1 MNHDTL
7 RPLDLS
13 DTRSSILTRLD
24 EVARS
29 RPEASAARFA
39 GVDLTWSEL
48 DERSNALA
56 LRLHAELGPGP
67 EPVAIA
73 GTAGPDMVIAPI
85 AVLKSGRPYT
95 SIDTS
100 LPLARAM
107 QILSLSEARGAVVGT
122 GGSALTDAMG
132 STAMP
137 LHRVDLSTARD
148 RPRVASEPTDPAN
161 VVFTSGSTGT
171 PKGVVAPHH
180 YHLLHAATCAERG
193 FGSDDRVGLVIPMSF
208 ALGAIVFWRTMLLG
222 ATILPYD
229 PREHGISALAS
240 WCAEQRIEVLEA
252 TPSFFRSLARG
263 TTAVIDS
270 LRIVESAGE
279 PLFARDVTELRRS
292 LPPTC
297 TFRNSIGS
305 SETGAY
311 GFFEI
316 PQQEPTFTGIV
327 PVGTGT
333 PHKEIAICDPE
344 GDELAPGAT
353 GRIFVTSAFLSA
365 GYWRQPD
372 LTAQKFEETADGR
385 TRYDTGDLGRWLPDG
400 SLLHL
405 GRSDGMV
412 KIRGYLVEPTE
423 VEAALLDTG
432 LISEAA
438 VFGVVDEERT
448 TLHAYVVPIDGARI
462 SNASIRRALRERVPE
477 YYVPTALVAVQE
489 LPKNDNN
496 KIDRGRL
503 SPIEE
508 RQVDSTPPRD
518 DWERAVASI
527 WCTILGL
534 DQVGLEDDFFSLGGD
549 SLGVLELVAAM
560 AEDHGVTVRSVD
572 LVECPTLG
580 EFAERAREPA
590 GGRGGVLVPLKSK
603 GLGPPLFLFSGG
615 GVLAVKFV
623 PLALHLDLEQ
633 PIYGFQA
640 RGLEGGG
647 IPDWSARRWAAR
659 CVRQMRQLQPRGPY
673 YLGGHSFGA
682 LLALEAARQLM
693 DVGEEIAL
701 LVLIDPLSASSVE
714 LTVQATGRGDGALPA
729 HSDNPRRRTSL
740 GFALRVLRTLG
751 RVHVAGI
758 WPDRVRDKWEQF
770 YFHAVL
776 LNRFHHPSAVDCPT
790 VVYWAGQ
797 ADPSDIRYDLDR
809 LLLGPWEEHTLAGD
823 HLTILHEPNVEPFA
837 DHLRRRV
844 QQSSMV
850 GTAFES
856 PMKSDHVL
864 RLGTAQEEESLS
876 NAISG

>member
-1 MNHDTL
+1 MTRDTL
-7 RPLDLS
+7 RPLELP

-24 EVARS
+24 EIARS
-29 RPEASAARFA
+29 RPDAPAARFA
-39 GVDLTWSEL
+39 DADLTWSEL
-48 DERSNALA
+48 DQRSNALA
-56 LRLHAELGPGP
+56 LRLHEELGQGP

-73 GTAGPDMVIAPI
+73 GTAGPDMIIAPV

-95 SIDTS
+95 SIDPS
-100 LPLARAM
+100 LPLARAL
-107 QILSLSEARGAVVGT
+107 QILSLSEAKAAVVGF
-122 GGSALTDAMG
+122 GSSDLNDAMA

-137 LHRVDLSTARD
+137 LHRVDPSTAD
-148 RPRVASEPTDPAN
+148 SRPRVSIEATDPAN
-161 VVFTSGSTGT
+161 IVFTSGSTGT

-193 FGSDDRVGLVIPMSF
+193 FGPDDRVGLVIPMSF

-229 PREHGISALAS
+229 PREYGITALVS

-263 TTAVIDS
+263 TTEMIES

-279 PLFARDVTELRRS
+279 PLFARDVTELRRW

-316 PQQEPTFTGIV
+316 PPQGPAIGGIV
-327 PVGTGT
+327 PVGIGT

-344 GDELAPGAT
+344 GAEVPPGAT
-353 GRIFVTSAFLSA
+353 GKIFVTSAFLSD
-365 GYWRQPD
+365 GYWKQPE
-372 LTAQKFEETADGR
+372 LTAQKFVETADGR

-432 LISEAA
+432 LVSEAA
-438 VFGVVDEERT
+438 VVGVVDEERT
-448 TLHAYVVPIDGARI
+448 SLHAYVVPVDGART
-462 SNASIRRALRERVPE
+462 SNATIRRALRERVPE

-496 KIDRGRL
+496 KIDRGLL

-508 RQVDSTPPRD
+508 RQVDSIPPRD
-518 DWERAVASI
+518 DWERAVAAI

-534 DQVGLEDDFFSLGGD
+534 DQVGLDDDFFSLGGD
-549 SLGVLELVAAM
+549 SLGVLELVTAM
-560 AEDHGVTVRSVD
+560 SEDHGVTVRSVD

-580 EFAERAREPA
+580 EFAERAQGPA
-590 GGRGGVLVPLKSK
+590 SGRGRFLVPLMSK
-603 GLGPPLFLFSGG
+603 GQGSPLFLFSGG
-615 GVLAVKFV
+615 GVLALKFM
-623 PLALHLDLEQ
+623 PLASHLHLER

-640 RGLEGGG
+640 RGLEGDG

-659 CVRQMRQLQPRGPY
+659 CVIQMRQLQPRGPY

-682 LLALEAARQLM
+682 MLAMEAARQLA
-693 DVGEEIAL
+693 DAGEEVAL

-714 LTVQATGRGDGALPA
+714 LSIQPNGRGEGLVRA
-729 HSDNPRRRTSL
+729 SGNGSRRRSL
-740 GFALRVLRTLG
+740 GFALRVLRTLA
-751 RVHVAGI
+751 RVNVAGI
-758 WPDRVRDKWEQF
+758 WPDLVRDKWEQF

-776 LNRFHHPSAVDCPT
+776 LNRIHNPSAVDCPT

-797 ADPSDIRYDLDR
+797 ADPSDVRYDLER
-809 LLLGPWEEHTLAGD
+809 LLLGPWEQHTLAGD
-823 HLTILHEPNVEPFA
+823 HLTMLHEPNVESLA
-837 DHLRRRV
+837 EDMRRRV
-844 QQSSMV
+844 EHPSMV
-850 GTAFES
+850 GVAFES
-856 PMKSDHVL
+856 PMGSGHVR
-864 RLGTAQEEESLS
+864 RLGTQQQEESLS